1 VAAGSS
7 KATELA
13 GVGPALD
20 GRLADVPH
28 LSYFTSRKCSRDGHA
43 SLEIDEAI
51 VAHSSFRGK
60 PSIG

>member
-1 VAAGSS
+1 
-7 KATELA
+7 
-13 GVGPALD
+13 
-20 GRLADVPH
+20 